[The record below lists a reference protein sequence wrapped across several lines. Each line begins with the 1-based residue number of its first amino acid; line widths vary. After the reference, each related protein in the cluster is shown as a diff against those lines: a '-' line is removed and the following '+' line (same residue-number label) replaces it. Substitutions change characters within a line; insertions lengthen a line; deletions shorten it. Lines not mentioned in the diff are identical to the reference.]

1 MVKSQAERVN
11 LDALLRQR
19 LERQRSAAL
28 WRRRV
33 VLEAPQRAE
42 TVIDGRPMLNFCS
55 NDYLGL
61 AADPRLVAAGQRAL
75 AEWGSGAGAS
85 ALVCGQLRPHQQL
98 EEALAAWTG
107 RPRALLFSSG
117 YLANLGVLTTLLGR
131 GDQLLQDRLNH
142 ASLLDGG
149 RLSGARMQR
158 FRHGEVA
165 DLERRL
171 QRASAG
177 ACLVAVDGVFS
188 MDGDRAP
195 LVELAA
201 AARRHRA
208 WLMVDDAHGLGVLG
222 PEGAGSVAD
231 SGLSVEEVP
240 VLMGTL
246 GKALGGAGAFVA
258 GSETLIDALTQ
269 FARTAIY
276 TTAMPPATAATA
288 LVALALAREEGWRR
302 QQLAEHIDFFRAG
315 AAQLGLPLLPSDTA
329 IQPLML
335 GSSEAV
341 LAASAALA
349 RRGLWVAAIRPPT
362 VPEGTARLRIVLTA
376 GHDRAQVQQLLD
388 ALAEVVPA

>member
-1 MVKSQAERVN
+1 MPFDLAARLAQRHAED
-11 LDALLRQR
+11 LY
-19 LERQRSAAL
+19 
-28 WRRRV
+28 RRRPL
-33 VLEAPQRAE
+33 LESPQGPE
-42 TVIDGRPMLNFCS
+42 VVIDGQPMLAFCS

-61 AADPRLVAAGQRAL
+61 ANHPEVIAALRAGAERWGVGGGASHLVNGHCGPHHELELAL
-75 AEWGSGAGAS
+75 AEF
-85 ALVCGQLRPHQQL
+85 
-98 EEALAAWTG
+98 TG
-107 RPRALLFSSG
+107 RPRALLFSTG
-117 YLANLGVLTTLLGR
+117 YMANLGTVTALVGKGDSVLE
-131 GDQLLQDRLNH
+131 DRLNH

-171 QRASAG
+171 QRASTG

>member
-1 MVKSQAERVN
+1 
-11 LDALLRQR
+11 
-19 LERQRSAAL
+19 
-28 WRRRV
+28 
-33 VLEAPQRAE
+33 
-42 TVIDGRPMLNFCS
+42 MLNFCS

-75 AEWGSGAGAS
+75 EERGSGAGAS

-231 SGLSVEEVP
+231 SGGGVAGVP
-240 VLMGTL
+240 GRVGAV
-246 GKALGGAGAFVA
+246 GRAGGGAGACGA
-258 GSETLIDALTQ
+258 GSDAVIG
-269 FARTAIY
+269 AGEKGPRTAQG
-276 TTAMPPATAATA
+276 
-288 LVALALAREEGWRR
+288 LA
-302 QQLAEHIDFFRAG
+302 QG
-315 AAQLGLPLLPSDTA
+315 AHEQGPGRCGGLC
-329 IQPLML
+329 
-335 GSSEAV
+335 
-341 LAASAALA
+341 
-349 RRGLWVAAIRPPT
+349 
-362 VPEGTARLRIVLTA
+362 
-376 GHDRAQVQQLLD
+376 
-388 ALAEVVPA
+388 